1 MFCKT
6 DFENP
11 KVIEKLRAVTMVKSG
26 HNIQTTMSLLSLKQ
40 KRIVN
45 IWLNTYI
52 ATNLQCENWEAVLFN
67 DFQQVC
73 NEELFDPAL
82 SPKKDYT
89 NIYIRDTNMVPFL
102 MEKDIIDSTDI
113 IENQDTPCA

>member
-26 HNIQTTMSLLSLKQ
+26 HHIQTTMSILSLKQ

-45 IWLNTYI
+45 DWLNAYI
-52 ATNLQCENWEAVLFN
+52 VSNLQCENWEAILFN

-102 MEKDIIDSTDI
+102 MEKSTF
-113 IENQDTPCA
+113 EKVEANCSAQKEGS